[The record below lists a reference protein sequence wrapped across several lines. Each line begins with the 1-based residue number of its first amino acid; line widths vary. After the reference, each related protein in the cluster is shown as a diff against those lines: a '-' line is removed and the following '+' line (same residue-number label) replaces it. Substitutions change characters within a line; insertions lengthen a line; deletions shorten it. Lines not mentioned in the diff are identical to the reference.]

1 MLTQDDVKSNVFP
14 FKTDSKLFNLCF
26 DEVCVQ
32 NAMKNIKSSFSIDP
46 DGLCSFFLKRLSFS
60 LCKPLSKIFKLSYQ
74 SSRLPKSWK
83 QAIVVPLHKKGDLS
97 KPSNFRPVSL
107 CSIACKLMETIINS
121 YVVEY
126 LNRHEL
132 LLPNQYGFRKNKSCA
147 LQLLKCKND
156 WTNLLDKGKSVDVIY
171 IDFCKAFD
179 SVSHPKL
186 LFKLEKYG
194 INDKCLNWIKEFLT
208 DRSQQVKVEDCLSDV
223 QEVTSGVPQGSVLG
237 PTLFL
242 IFINDLLD
250 LDIKSKIYLFA
261 DDVKLYN
268 LSCNHNDLLTDLDL
282 IYYWSEKWQLKMSLP
297 KCFVLHLGRT
307 NPKHCYKISDFE
319 LPKCSEMKDLGVYMS
334 HNLSSTVHCN
344 QIVKK
349 ARLVSNL
356 IIKSFFSRKPEI
368 LMKAFLTYVRP
379 ILEYSCIVWNP
390 LLKKDIFAVESVQR
404 RFTKRILAD
413 KSLSYL
419 ERLKYFDISSLEKR
433 RLVFDLSSTFSIL
446 IQKVLPPENFFV
458 LNDNNTRTTHP
469 FKLRM
474 PKCRL
479 NIKKFDFSTRVI
491 KPWNNLPHEIVNSK
505 TVDEFRKKIVNI
517 DFTVYL
523 QGPLL

>member
-1 MLTQDDVKSNVFP
+1 M
-14 FKTDSKLFNLCF
+14 
-26 DEVCVQ
+26 
-32 NAMKNIKSSFSIDP
+32 
-46 DGLCSFFLKRLSFS
+46 
-60 LCKPLSKIFKLSYQ
+60 
-74 SSRLPKSWK
+74 
-83 QAIVVPLHKKGDLS
+83 
-97 KPSNFRPVSL
+97 
-107 CSIACKLMETIINS
+107 
-121 YVVEY
+121 
-126 LNRHEL
+126 
-132 LLPNQYGFRKNKSCA
+132 
-147 LQLLKCKND
+147 
-156 WTNLLDKGKSVDVIY
+156 
-171 IDFCKAFD
+171 
-179 SVSHPKL
+179 
-186 LFKLEKYG
+186 
-194 INDKCLNWIKEFLT
+194 
-208 DRSQQVKVEDCLSDV
+208 SDV

-390 LLKKDIFAVESVQR
+390 LLKKDIFA
-404 RFTKRILAD
+404 
-413 KSLSYL
+413 
-419 ERLKYFDISSLEKR
+419 LK
-433 RLVFDLSSTFSIL
+433 
-446 IQKVLPPENFFV
+446 FV
-458 LNDNNTRTTHP
+458 
-469 FKLRM
+469 
-474 PKCRL
+474 
-479 NIKKFDFSTRVI
+479 
-491 KPWNNLPHEIVNSK
+491 
-505 TVDEFRKKIVNI
+505 
-517 DFTVYL
+517 
-523 QGPLL
+523 

>member
-1 MLTQDDVKSNVFP
+1 
-14 FKTDSKLFNLCF
+14 
-26 DEVCVQ
+26 
-32 NAMKNIKSSFSIDP
+32 
-46 DGLCSFFLKRLSFS
+46 
-60 LCKPLSKIFKLSYQ
+60 
-74 SSRLPKSWK
+74 
-83 QAIVVPLHKKGDLS
+83 
-97 KPSNFRPVSL
+97 
-107 CSIACKLMETIINS
+107 
-121 YVVEY
+121 
-126 LNRHEL
+126 
-132 LLPNQYGFRKNKSCA
+132 
-147 LQLLKCKND
+147 
-156 WTNLLDKGKSVDVIY
+156 
-171 IDFCKAFD
+171 
-179 SVSHPKL
+179 
-186 LFKLEKYG
+186 
-194 INDKCLNWIKEFLT
+194 
-208 DRSQQVKVEDCLSDV
+208 
-223 QEVTSGVPQGSVLG
+223 
-237 PTLFL
+237 
-242 IFINDLLD
+242 
-250 LDIKSKIYLFA
+250 
-261 DDVKLYN
+261 
-268 LSCNHNDLLTDLDL
+268 
-282 IYYWSEKWQLKMSLP
+282 MSLP

-523 QGPLL
+523 QGPLT